1 MVKLCHT
8 DKVIRRMSLKS
19 IELYSTAR
27 SDNRDVSVMDS
38 IITHWTDTVENLSI
52 SLIIGNSMT

>member
-52 SLIIGNSMT
+52 IA